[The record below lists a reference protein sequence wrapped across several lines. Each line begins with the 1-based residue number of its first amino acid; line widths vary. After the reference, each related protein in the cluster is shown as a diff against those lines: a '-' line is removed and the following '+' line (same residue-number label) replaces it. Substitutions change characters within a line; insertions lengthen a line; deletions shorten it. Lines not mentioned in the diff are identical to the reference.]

1 MKIPA
6 SASYELV
13 YSISRHPHL
22 GPTIEAYVVQ
32 LTSAGNMSMV
42 HQRVHSGNGDYY
54 DKKMLPNDYKALELL
69 DECLPEYIVKRF
81 SKVKKIRPTE
91 FFAKHF
97 DKVLYE
103 KQIRPHIEE
112 RLAKV
117 VALIKG
123 RQVFLK
129 NLKNVIYE
137 PIEWCKEP
145 ATALFHL
152 RRNDTNTHYFATIK
166 HNNHRVQFAQNNAI
180 LLTRSPCYLIAG
192 GRILYFEEG
201 FKGQKLQPFIKKRFI
216 EIPKRNEEEYFK
228 KVIVPLIEEHNVY
241 AVGFDIQTEKHQAN
255 PVIKLQRLL
264 NGNYGLTLGFRYDK
278 YVFPYHSTKY
288 VSVRMDKTDDSF
300 TFKRIKRSKPWEEIK
315 KETLALMGVQ
325 HISGSEFGFENEAT
339 VSDLIHWV
347 TNNKEDLQKAGFE
360 VMQNLEQEY
369 SLEASS
375 IELVASESGDWFDIK
390 AKVILGGVE
399 IEITKL
405 RQAILNEQT
414 TILLPNGKTAIIP
427 ERWIDQ
433 IKGLSIFSQTSN
445 HFRLKKHH
453 VGLVKPYLE
462 AGEKFGQDKSIS
474 DFDGIV
480 ETALP
485 QGFIGTLRPYQKAG
499 YDWLCFLY
507 DMGFGG
513 CLADDMGLGKT
524 VQSLAFLQKVKEDS
538 ETEAQ
543 QESLQPKLFKET
555 VGANT
560 SLLVVPTSL
569 IYNWIQEASNFTPEL
584 VIKPHVGMNRD
595 KDSGLFAEADV
606 VITTYGTLRND
617 IELFKSV
624 EFDVVLL
631 DESQFIKNPTSQLA
645 KKITQLN
652 AKLRLTLTGTP
663 IENTIVDLW
672 SQMNFVNPG
681 LLGNHKFFQKEY
693 VLPIEKTLDIAKSEE
708 LQQIIK
714 PFVMRRTKFQVAQDL
729 PPKTE
734 QIVYCDM
741 TDEQQDVYEKTKST
755 YRNMILDAVKEKGM
769 AKSQIQILSGLTK
782 LRQIANHPI
791 LSDEAYEASSGKFQ
805 EIEQR
810 LTSAL
815 EQNHTLLIF
824 SQFVGHLSL
833 VETLL
838 QSKQI
843 PYCYLD
849 GSVPAKERKKQVMAF
864 QQKEKQVFLISLKA
878 GGFGLNLT
886 AADYVFMLDP
896 WWNPAAE
903 NQAIDRTH
911 RIGQTQNVF
920 SYKFVTNNTVE
931 EKIIRLQQKKQSL
944 SDGLIKTEKSYL
956 KQVTLEDLHQI
967 FS

>member
-485 QGFIGTLRPYQKAG
+485 QGF
-499 YDWLCFLY
+499 
-507 DMGFGG
+507 
-513 CLADDMGLGKT
+513 
-524 VQSLAFLQKVKEDS
+524 
-538 ETEAQ
+538 
-543 QESLQPKLFKET
+543 
-555 VGANT
+555 
-560 SLLVVPTSL
+560 
-569 IYNWIQEASNFTPEL
+569 
-584 VIKPHVGMNRD
+584 
-595 KDSGLFAEADV
+595 
-606 VITTYGTLRND
+606 
-617 IELFKSV
+617 
-624 EFDVVLL
+624 
-631 DESQFIKNPTSQLA
+631 
-645 KKITQLN
+645 
-652 AKLRLTLTGTP
+652 RL
-663 IENTIVDLW
+663 
-672 SQMNFVNPG
+672 
-681 LLGNHKFFQKEY
+681 
-693 VLPIEKTLDIAKSEE
+693 
-708 LQQIIK
+708 
-714 PFVMRRTKFQVAQDL
+714 
-729 PPKTE
+729 
-734 QIVYCDM
+734 
-741 TDEQQDVYEKTKST
+741 
-755 YRNMILDAVKEKGM
+755 
-769 AKSQIQILSGLTK
+769 
-782 LRQIANHPI
+782 
-791 LSDEAYEASSGKFQ
+791 
-805 EIEQR
+805 
-810 LTSAL
+810 
-815 EQNHTLLIF
+815 
-824 SQFVGHLSL
+824 
-833 VETLL
+833 
-838 QSKQI
+838 
-843 PYCYLD
+843 
-849 GSVPAKERKKQVMAF
+849 
-864 QQKEKQVFLISLKA
+864 
-878 GGFGLNLT
+878 
-886 AADYVFMLDP
+886 
-896 WWNPAAE
+896 
-903 NQAIDRTH
+903 
-911 RIGQTQNVF
+911 
-920 SYKFVTNNTVE
+920 
-931 EKIIRLQQKKQSL
+931 
-944 SDGLIKTEKSYL
+944 
-956 KQVTLEDLHQI
+956 
-967 FS
+967 